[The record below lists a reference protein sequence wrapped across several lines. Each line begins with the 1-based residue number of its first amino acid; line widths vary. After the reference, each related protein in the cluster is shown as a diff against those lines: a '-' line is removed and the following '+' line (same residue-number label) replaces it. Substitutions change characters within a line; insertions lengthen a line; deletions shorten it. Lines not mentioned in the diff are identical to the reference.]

1 MDIEITRR
9 LLNGCEESFEAVY
22 YTYRDKLYFYF
33 FKRLKDQT
41 ICKDL
46 VQETFIK
53 LWRYRSSLR
62 TDLGLSLQ
70 IFRIA
75 KTSLIDVLKK
85 QAQHREVTV
94 PENILHTIPVQEAEE
109 ESEHVVYLKR
119 EIKTL
124 PPIRKKIIEYRLQG
138 LTNQEIANLLSISKR
153 TVENQLNKAFSE
165 IKKNADIPT
174 LLICLI
180 IKSSL

>member
-1 MDIEITRR
+1 MEIEITKR
-9 LLNGCEESFEAVY
+9 LLIGCEESFEAVY
-22 YTYRDKLYFYF
+22 YSYRDKLYFYF
-33 FKRLKDQT
+33 LKRIKDQSV
-41 ICKDL
+41 CKDL
-46 VQETFIK
+46 VQDTFVK
-53 LWRYRSSLR
+53 LWRYRTSLR
-62 TDLGLSLQ
+62 TDLSLSLQ

-85 QAQHREVTV
+85 QAQHRIITV
-94 PENILHTIPVQEAEE
+94 PEQELHTIAEQEREE
-109 ESEHVVYLKR
+109 ENEHVVYLKR
-119 EIKTL
+119 EIKAL

-138 LTNQEIANLLSISKR
+138 LTNQEIADLLAISKR

-180 IKSSL
+180 IKATC